1 MDPRRCAQHG
11 RAAVDAGT
19 PDRGQEDERTDA
31 IDTVA
36 NVLHYLDSIGEE
48 DPPAI
53 LSSAVTYY
61 YAEKEGGL

>member
-1 MDPRRCAQHG
+1 MDPRQCAQYG

-36 NVLHYLDSIGEE
+36 NILHYLDSRGEQ

-53 LSSAVTYY
+53 LASAVTHY
-61 YAEKEGGL
+61 YAEKERGR